1 MKKILRKIVI
11 CMLTFVFGV
20 ATWSMGA
27 FAAGGLTVALPVAV
41 ELTGEDIPASSSYTV
56 VLQADLDSD
65 PMPQGSTGN
74 MYTME
79 VSGAGTF
86 LFPEISYTTPGEY
99 NYTVW
104 QENGSDSRCTYDTAV
119 YDVKV
124 YITNAEDGSGLA
136 STVIAYK
143 NTEAQK
149 LDEIRFTNTYDP
161 EVQPIAITV
170 NKVWSGTSQERPD
183 SVTVQLMNGDEAVA
197 TVSLGDWNNWTYTW
211 TDLDGH
217 GSWDV
222 KEINIPNGYSASYSR
237 SGNVITI
244 KNTEILIQTGQIKW
258 PVPVLAGAGLLLILS
273 GVTGLKKKRTT
284 GDA

>member
-1 MKKILRKIVI
+1 MEVKI
-11 CMLTFVFGV
+11 
-20 ATWSMGA
+20 
-27 FAAGGLTVALPVAV
+27 PVTV
-41 ELTGEDIPASSSYTV
+41 ELTGEAPYSEETYTIVLEAVDGAPMPSESMLQITGDGTAEFSAITYSVPGVYEYTV
-56 VLQADLDSD
+56 TQ
-65 PMPQGSTGN
+65 QTGN
-74 MYTME
+74 NALGHYD
-79 VSGAGTF
+79 A
-86 LFPEISYTTPGEY
+86 
-99 NYTVW
+99 TV
-104 QENGSDSRCTYDTAV
+104 YH
-119 YDVKV
+119 VKV
-124 YITNAEDGSGLA
+124 TVTNTQDGSGLS
-136 STVIAYK
+136 STVVAYK
-143 NTEAQK
+143 NDDTSK
-149 LDEIRFTNTYDP
+149 TDTIRFTNTYDP

-222 KEINIPNGYSASYSR
+222 KEINIPNGYSASYNR